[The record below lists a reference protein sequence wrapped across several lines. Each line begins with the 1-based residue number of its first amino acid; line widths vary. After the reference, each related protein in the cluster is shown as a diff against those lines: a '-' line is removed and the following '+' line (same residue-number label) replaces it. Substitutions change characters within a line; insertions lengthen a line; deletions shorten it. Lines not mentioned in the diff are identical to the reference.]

1 MDYHHAKPLASFL
14 TSIGFDL
21 IDLSINNVQGG
32 SLRLFLQKTGE
43 GKILEQPQ
51 KFLDEESNSILYQ
64 DHIISEWQTKIKE
77 NMLKFGNKIKEYS
90 SNGLT
95 VAGYGAPTKATLLS
109 EISELGSLDI
119 SFIMEDNDL
128 KVSKFMPGNGIPIIN
143 SSELVNRKPEVIVI
157 FAWNF
162 SEDIIKKLK
171 SYVDWQVSVLVPLPE
186 FYEEKW

>member
-1 MDYHHAKPLASFL
+1 MM
-14 TSIGFDL
+14 
-21 IDLSINNVQGG
+21 
-32 SLRLFLQKTGE
+32 GE
-43 GKILEQPQ
+43 ILEQPQ

-128 KVSKFMPGNGIPIIN
+128 KVSKFMPGNGIPIID
-143 SSELVNRKPEVIVI
+143 SSELVIRKPEVIVI